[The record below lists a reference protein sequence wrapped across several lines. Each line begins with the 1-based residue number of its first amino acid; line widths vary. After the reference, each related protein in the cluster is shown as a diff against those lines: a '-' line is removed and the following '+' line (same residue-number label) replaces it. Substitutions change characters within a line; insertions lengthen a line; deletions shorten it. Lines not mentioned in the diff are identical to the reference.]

1 MDAATHLDE
10 KDNPWAYPGVVIRT
24 TPSSRFP
31 ITQMIA
37 AKWLSSDWS
46 PAGVLVDTRSMSMA
60 EK

>member
-1 MDAATHLDE
+1 
-10 KDNPWAYPGVVIRT
+10 
-24 TPSSRFP
+24 
-31 ITQMIA
+31 MIA